1 MKQVDKVP
9 SFNHFAYPI
18 LDFLSNNKK
27 QSNKDI
33 QKFLISFFNLS
44 DKAVESLTGGGNKT
58 VLYSNT
64 YWALYYMGRA
74 NLVASMSEGRSNVYS
89 ITSFGIKFLKEKGE
103 TITLGSLKGI
113 PEFDQFQ
120 SKEESI
126 TSSSKDTTNFSSQTN
141 DDFTEK
147 TPEENIVYSK
157 NLINS
162 ELKER
167 LLATIREH
175 SWQYFE
181 KLVVD
186 LLVKM
191 GYTNNNGWAKNTR
204 FVKDEGIDG
213 IIYQDK
219 LGFSRIYVQAKHY
232 SESHVIGK
240 DIVKSFIHAISDK
253 AGKQG
258 VLITTS
264 KFNKDAIDLALNN
277 KQQVKLELIDGDKL
291 CDYMLEFNL
300 GVYVKETHI
309 IQEID
314 SSYFDADTYI

>member
-18 LDFLSNNKK
+18 LDFLSNKKK

-33 QKFLISFFNLS
+33 QKHLISFFNLS
-44 DKAVESLTGGGNKT
+44 DKAVESLTGGGNRT

-64 YWALYYMGRA
+64 YWALYYMERA
-74 NLVASMSEGRSNVYS
+74 NLITSKSEGRSNVYS
-89 ITSFGIKFLKEKGE
+89 ITAFGKDFLKEKGN

-113 PEFDQFQ
+113 PDFDKFQ
-120 SKEESI
+120 HKDESTTTTDEDLSK
-126 TSSSKDTTNFSSQTN
+126 SSQSD

-147 TPEENIVYSK
+147 TPEENIVDAI

-162 ELKER
+162 ELKGR

-191 GYTNNNGWAKNTR
+191 GYANNNGWAKNTR

-232 SESHVIGK
+232 SESNVIGK
-240 DIVKSFIHAISDK
+240 DVVKNFIHAISDK

-264 KFNKDAIDLALNN
+264 RFSKDAIDLALNN

-309 IQEID
+309 VQEID